1 MIRRVQGTI
10 QLLVTCTDQAPGCIS
25 GSLAGGQGA
34 SGICPSCFGD
44 DFGGELCAAFE
55 LAASLDGNTA
65 SFTWPAAEGAEWYIF
80 GILDASGAALLDSL
94 GLLEGETGN
103 TYTFSPDDLERGP
116 FTAIVRA
123 GNGTSGLLCVDD
135 APISFEGET
144 TDQCTGMSVG
154 VDVVPG
160 AARAAVAHWSAAPG
174 ATAYLLHI
182 YAYGDDDS
190 LIGIRVFTVPG
201 EATTYHLADVFP
213 SDYERF
219 HVRVG
224 AYSAASGGGAFGD
237 MPQGYLCDGNADFEF
252 SPTGPVE
259 WGPGVQ
265 P

>member
-1 MIRRVQGTI
+1 MVKVYNPLGNQIAQLYGGDAVEDRLILAAASGHYEVMVSSDDSQVQGTI

-34 SGICPSCFGD
+34 SRRSVPSCFGD
-44 DFGGELCAAFE
+44 DSAANCV
-55 LAASLDGNTA
+55 LRSNWQRHWMGIPPHSHGRLPRARNGISSASC
-65 SFTWPAAEGAEWYIF
+65 
-80 GILDASGAALLDSL
+80 DALGAALLDSL

-103 TYTFSPDDLERGP
+103 TYTFSPDDLERGRLP
-116 FTAIVRA
+116 AIVRA

-182 YAYGDDDS
+182 YAS
-190 LIGIRVFTVPG
+190 ETIIR
-201 EATTYHLADVFP
+201 
-213 SDYERF
+213 
-219 HVRVG
+219 
-224 AYSAASGGGAFGD
+224 
-237 MPQGYLCDGNADFEF
+237 
-252 SPTGPVE
+252 
-259 WGPGVQ
+259 
-265 P
+265 